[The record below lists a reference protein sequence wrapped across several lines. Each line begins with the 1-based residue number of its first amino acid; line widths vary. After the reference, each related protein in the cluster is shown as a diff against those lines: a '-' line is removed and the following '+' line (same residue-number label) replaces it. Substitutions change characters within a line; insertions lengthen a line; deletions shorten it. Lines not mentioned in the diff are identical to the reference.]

1 MSDLLRR
8 SAPARQVAD
17 RLAAVPLLAPLAR
30 HVVDDFAERVALRTV
45 TAGTRL
51 VREGQPAADLH
62 VVLSGQVALQRG
74 TRAHLLRVRGP
85 GEVFGEVELFDPRPW
100 GYSAVTMSDVDVTLT
115 RRADLLAWIGR
126 HPAAAQMVLQHL
138 AQRLS
143 RDDRVPDG
151 TLRLDLPARLARVLL
166 VLADRYTDGDE
177 VCHGLNQ
184 QQLGD
189 LVGASREAVNKTL
202 AGFADAGWLRHFR
215 HGFVLVDRDPLQE
228 RATTHGMHGR

>member
-1 MSDLLRR
+1 MSDLPHRA
-8 SAPARQVAD
+8 APARELAD
-17 RLAAVPLLAPLAR
+17 RLAVVPLLGPLPLHIVEDLAG
-30 HVVDDFAERVALRTV
+30 RVALRTV
-45 TAGTRL
+45 AGGTRL
-51 VREGQPAADLH
+51 VREGQPAAALH

-74 TRAHLLRVRGP
+74 ARAHLLRVRGP

-100 GYSAVTMSDVDVTLT
+100 GYSAVAMSDVEVALI

-126 HPAAAQMVLQHL
+126 HPAAAQLVFQHL

-151 TLRLDLPARLARVLL
+151 TLRLDVPARLARVLL
-166 VLADRYTDGDE
+166 VLADRYADGDE
-177 VCHGLNQ
+177 VHHGLNQ

-202 AGFADAGWLRHFR
+202 AGFAEAGWLRHFR
-215 HGFVLVDRDPLQE
+215 HGFVLVDRDALQE
-228 RATTHGMHGR
+228 RSTAHGMHGR

>member
-1 MSDLLRR
+1 MSDLLHRT
-8 SAPARQVAD
+8 APARPVAD
-17 RLAAVPLLAPLAR
+17 RLAAVPLLHPLAR
-30 HVVDDFAERVALRTV
+30 HVVDDLADRVALRSV
-45 TAGTRL
+45 SAGTRL

-62 VVLSGQVALQRG
+62 VVLTGQVALQRG
-74 TRAHLLRVRGP
+74 PRAHLLRVRGP

-100 GYSAVTMSDVDVTLT
+100 GYSAVAMTDVDVALA
-115 RRADLLAWIGR
+115 RRADLLEWIGR
-126 HPAAAQMVLQHL
+126 HPAAAQLVLQHL

-151 TLRLDLPARLARVLL
+151 TLRLDVPARLARALL
-166 VLADRYTDGDE
+166 VLADRYADGDE
-177 VCHGLNQ
+177 VHHGLNQ

-215 HGFVLVDRDPLQE
+215 HGFVLLDRDALEE
-228 RATTHGMHGR
+228 RASAHGLHGR